1 MLSKMQNKSGIYSN
15 FLVVLSANRN
25 AELLMCFSS
34 SWNFFVV
41 VVVVVVVSGTG
52 VCVAISDL

>member
-1 MLSKMQNKSGIYSN
+1 MQNKSGIYSN

-41 VVVVVVVSGTG
+41 VVVVVSGTG

>member
-1 MLSKMQNKSGIYSN
+1 MQNKSGIYSN